1 MNNLD
6 NKSKENASG
15 INRVIWIV
23 LDSVGVGEAPD
34 SKDFG
39 DVGVDTFG
47 HTYKAN
53 NGLNIPNLISL
64 GIGKIDGIDY
74 IDNPSDDKIIGV
86 YGKLQEKSAGK
97 DTTIGHWEMAG
108 IFSPNPF
115 PTFPNGFSDET
126 NAEII
131 KRANLPGILCN
142 EPASGTEVINRLGDE
157 MVKSGKPIIYTSAD
171 SVYQIA
177 AHEDVISLDRLY
189 EICQIARDYLQGDLG
204 VARVI
209 ARPFIGENGHYV
221 RTSNRRDFSL
231 APSKDNILNRIRDD
245 KGLGV
250 YAVGKIE
257 DIFAGEGISEAVHT
271 KDNMDGVDKTIEY
284 MRQDNKGLIYTNL
297 VEFDSAWG
305 HRRDAAKY
313 GKGLEDFD
321 SRLPEIF
328 DAMRDDDILII
339 TADHGCDPT
348 FTGTDHTREYVPVL
362 MYGKKLKKNVNLHTG
377 DTYADIAQ
385 TIAEIFN
392 TRKTQIGTS
401 RLKDILA

>member
-108 IFSPNPF
+108 IYSPNPF

-157 MVKSGKPIIYTSAD
+157 MVKTGKPIIYTSAD

-348 FTGTDHTREYVPVL
+348 YTGTDHTREYVPVL

>member
-6 NKSKENASG
+6 NKGKENASG

-108 IFSPNPF
+108 IYSPNPF

-348 FTGTDHTREYVPVL
+348 YTGTDHTREYVPVL

>member
-6 NKSKENASG
+6 NKGKENASG

-34 SKDFG
+34 SKNFG

-108 IFSPNPF
+108 IYSPNPF

-348 FTGTDHTREYVPVL
+348 YTGTDHTREYVPVL

>member
-6 NKSKENASG
+6 NKGKENASG

-97 DTTIGHWEMAG
+97 DTTIGHWEMTG
-108 IFSPNPF
+108 IYSPNPF

-189 EICQIARDYLQGDLG
+189 DICQIARDYLQGDLG

-348 FTGTDHTREYVPVL
+348 YTGTDHTREYVPVL

>member
-6 NKSKENASG
+6 NKGKENASG

-108 IFSPNPF
+108 IYSPNPF

-189 EICQIARDYLQGDLG
+189 DICQIARDYLQGDLG

-209 ARPFIGENGHYV
+209 ARPFIGKNGHYE

-348 FTGTDHTREYVPVL
+348 YTGTDHTREYVPVL

>member
-53 NGLNIPNLISL
+53 NGLNISNLISL

-108 IFSPNPF
+108 IYSPNPF

-348 FTGTDHTREYVPVL
+348 YTGTDHTREYVPVL

>member
-53 NGLNIPNLISL
+53 KGLNIPNLISL

-74 IDNPSDDKIIGV
+74 IDNPSDDKIIGI

-108 IFSPNPF
+108 IYSSNPF

-271 KDNMDGVDKTIEY
+271 KDNMDGVDKTLEY

-305 HRRDAAKY
+305 HRRDAVKY

-348 FTGTDHTREYVPVL
+348 YTGTDHTREYVPVL